1 MLVTAPKNGM
11 KLAFTLSHPTAQYT
25 AKKNGSD
32 VLTVRTAD
40 GLLTVS
46 VFYDFSEIPLILTA
60 AVKDSDR
67 VELILYPHRIELWVN
82 GTLRDEDWPAGQLLY
97 GADAQ
102 SEGDLSLS
110 LSACTEE
117 APLLPSVLATFENA
131 EGWQPEESVF
141 VGDCMPYTDNGRYH
155 VLYLKDRR
163 HHRSKWCKGAHQW
176 EHISSADLV
185 SWQIHPMAVAITSPE
200 EGSICTGSHIR
211 DRDTHYL
218 FYTVRMADG
227 SPARICRSTSKDGYH
242 FTKDESFAFTL
253 SDKYDKPSARD
264 PKLIRD
270 EDGHFHMILTTSL
283 AESNRGCLAHLVSD
297 DLFHFTECEEP
308 IYVADDETQPEC
320 PDHIYYNGRYY
331 LIFSLN
337 SKAHYMISSRPF
349 DGFYMPIDPIIPC
362 HSVPKGAVWDG
373 KILFTGFQRL
383 GGYAGTMTFRRADA
397 NGDGTLRFL

>member
-1 MLVTAPKNGM
+1 MLVTAQKNGL
-11 KLAFTLSHPTAQYT
+11 KLSFTVSSPTAQYT
-25 AKKNGSD
+25 ARKNGSA
-32 VLTVRTAD
+32 VLEIRAFE
-40 GLLTVS
+40 GGITVS
-46 VFYDFSEIPLILTA
+46 VYYDFSEIPLTLTA
-60 AVKDSDR
+60 TASEGDR
-67 VELILYPHRIELWVN
+67 AELILYPHRIELWVN
-82 GTLRDEDWPAGQLLY
+82 GTLTDEEWPAGHLLY
-97 GADAQ
+97 TIDAEW
-102 SEGDLSLS
+102 EGDLSLS
-110 LSACTEE
+110 PSDCTEE
-117 APLLPSVLATFENA
+117 TPVLPSVLSTFENA
-131 EGWQPEESVF
+131 EGWRPEESVF
-141 VGDCMPYTDNGRYH
+141 VGDCMPYTDGDRYH

-163 HHRSKWCKGAHQW
+163 HHRSKWRKGAHQW

-185 SWQIHPMAVAITSPE
+185 SWQIHPMAVAITAPE

-211 DRDTHYL
+211 DLDTHYL

-227 SPARICRSTSKDGYH
+227 SPARICRSISSDGYH

-270 EDGHFHMILTTSL
+270 ENGRFHMILTTSL
-283 AESNRGCLAHLVSD
+283 TESGRGCLAHLVSD

-349 DGFYMPIDPIIPC
+349 NDFRMPADPIIPC

-373 KILFTGFQRL
+373 RILFTGFRRL
-383 GGYAGTMTFRRADA
+383 GGYAGTMTFRWAEA
-397 NGDGTLRFL
+397 NEDGTLSFL